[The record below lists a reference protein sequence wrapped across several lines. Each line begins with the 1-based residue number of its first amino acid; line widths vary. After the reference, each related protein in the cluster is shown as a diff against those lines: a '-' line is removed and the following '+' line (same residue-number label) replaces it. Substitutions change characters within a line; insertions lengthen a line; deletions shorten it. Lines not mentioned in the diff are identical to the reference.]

1 VKLFYLNPTYPNL
14 DVEENVL
21 KGTGIELVRFKA
33 SNDADIEAM
42 GDQIDAILT
51 DTTPITRQTVGYLKR
66 CRIVVRLGVGF
77 DIVDG
82 AACREHGI
90 VVCNVPDYG
99 VEEVANHAVALLFVV
114 HRRILSYDRKVR
126 QKGWGYQTEWPIRRL
141 SRQKV
146 GVVGIGRIGAQF
158 AARIKPFV
166 REVAAYDPGLT
177 PDQIQ
182 KRGANAEEL
191 RPLLETADLISLHLP
206 LSQETHHLI
215 NQETIGWMQRQPIL
229 INVSR
234 GGLIDSAALATG
246 LRERKLS
253 GAGLDVFEHEPAAPQ
268 EYFDLPGVVLSPH
281 VAWYSEE
288 SSEQLR
294 VSAVQQIADY
304 LTGKPAVNVVN

>member
-1 VKLFYLNPTYPNL
+1 VKLFYLNPTYPDL
-14 DVEENVL
+14 DLEENVL
-21 KGTGIELVRFKA
+21 NGTGIELVRYKA
-33 SNDADIEAM
+33 NTDADIASV

-51 DTTPITRQTVGYLKR
+51 DTTPITRQTVSYLNR
-66 CRIVVRLGVGF
+66 CKIVVRLGVGF
-77 DIVDG
+77 DAVDG
-82 AACREHGI
+82 VACRERGI

-99 VEEVANHAVALLFVV
+99 VEEVANHAVALLFAI
-114 HRRILSYDRKVR
+114 HRRLFAYDRKVK

-141 SRQKV
+141 STQKV

-158 AARIKPFV
+158 AGRIRPFV

-177 PDQIQ
+177 PDQIE
-182 KRGANAEEL
+182 KRGANPEDL

-206 LSQETHHLI
+206 LNEKTHHLI
-215 NQETIGWMQRQPIL
+215 NKETIDWMLRQPIL

-234 GGLIDSAALATG
+234 GGLIDSAALAAG

-253 GAGLDVFEHEPAAPQ
+253 GAGLDVFEHEPAVPP
-268 EYFDLPGVVLSPH
+268 EYVDLPGVVLSPH
-281 VAWYSEE
+281 IAWYSEE

-294 VSAVQQIADY
+294 VSAVRTIADF

>member
-14 DVEENVL
+14 DLEENVL

-33 SNDADIEAM
+33 GKDADIGAM

-66 CRIVVRLGVGF
+66 CKIVVRLGVGF
-77 DIVDG
+77 DVVDG
-82 AACREHGI
+82 VACRERGI

-99 VEEVANHAVALLFVV
+99 VEEVANHAVALLFAV

-141 SRQKV
+141 SQQKV
-146 GVVGIGRIGAQF
+146 AVVGIGRIGAQF

-166 REVAAYDPGLT
+166 HEVAAYDPGLT
-177 PDQIQ
+177 PDQIE
-182 KRGANAEEL
+182 KRGANPEDL
-191 RPLLETADLISLHLP
+191 QPLLETADLISLHLP
-206 LSQETHHLI
+206 LSEKTHHLI
-215 NQETIGWMQRQPIL
+215 NKDTIAWMQRQPIL

-234 GGLIDSAALATG
+234 GGLIDSGALVAG

-253 GAGLDVFEHEPAAPQ
+253 GAGLDVFEHEPAVPQ

-281 VAWYSEE
+281 IAWYSEE

-294 VSAVQQIADY
+294 VSAVRTIADF
-304 LTGKPAVNVVN
+304 LSGKPAVNVVN

>member
-1 VKLFYLNPTYPNL
+1 MKLFYLNPTYPNL
-14 DVEENVL
+14 DLEENVL

-33 SNDADIEAM
+33 DSDADIASVA
-42 GDQIDAILT
+42 DQIDAILT
-51 DTTPITRQTVGYLKR
+51 DTTPITRETVEYLHR

-82 AACREHGI
+82 AACRERGI

-99 VEEVANHAVALLFVV
+99 VEEVANHAVALLFAV

-126 QKGWGYQTEWPIRRL
+126 DKGWGYQTEWPIRRL
-141 SRQKV
+141 SKQKV

-166 REVAAYDPGLT
+166 REVTAYDPGLP
-177 PDQIQ
+177 PDQIE
-182 KRGANAEEL
+182 KRGAAPEDL

-206 LSQETHHLI
+206 LSERTHHLI
-215 NQETIGWMQRQPIL
+215 NKETISWMQRQPIL

-234 GGLIDSAALATG
+234 GGLIDSAALAAG

-253 GAGLDVFEHEPAAPQ
+253 GAGLDVFEHEPAVPK

-281 VAWYSEE
+281 IAWYSDEA
-288 SSEQLR
+288 SQQLR
-294 VSAVQQIADY
+294 TSAVQQIVDF
-304 LTGKPAVNVVN
+304 LNGKPAVNVVN